1 MKYDLLQSGKCPICK
16 TKLKVETDEYISYKS
31 RPVNIY
37 KLEGK
42 VETKCPICKRLIVDK
57 R

>member
-1 MKYDLLQSGKCPICK
+1 MEYALLQSGNCPICK

-31 RPVNIY
+31 RHVNIY